1 MNFSNQNGYETSKA
15 EHILIIE
22 NSTLTLTIE

>member
-1 MNFSNQNGYETSKA
+1 MNFSNQNGYETLKT